1 MSQKLPRYI
10 SIKFRTYHVNLD
22 IPKDVRASFAG
33 KPRFTKSL
41 RTDSLSLAER
51 RKWEWID
58 HWKGLIQ
65 AARMGDPLVAE
76 ARAALAMADD
86 DDHREL
92 IKYELEDVAYDN
104 VTQTVDQKIV
114 SAVRVASGD
123 WVKLAEV
130 VPRWTKHML
139 EINEVRPKTLDD
151 FTSVVNNF
159 LKSFTYLHEV
169 QTDQVSEWLLK
180 QGLSISTMKKKITAL
195 RGFLV
200 IAGAPKHL
208 LDDVISEN
216 KLPKSQRRTKSID
229 KRKHFEDIDL
239 HKILA
244 AVDDKDQILTDL
256 IKLGMFTGCRI
267 EELCSL
273 KLEHVTNTVLQIRDA
288 KTDSGDRDV
297 PIHAELRQLVTRL
310 IDDGTDGYL
319 LSGLTFNKYGDR
331 SNAIGKR
338 FGRLKT
344 KLGFDGR
351 FVFHSLRKSFIT
363 KLERAEVAPAS
374 IARVVGHEIGSQYSL
389 ALSVYSAGLSEEQ
402 MNEIVNKVSYS

>member
-1 MSQKLPRYI
+1 MRQKLPQYL
-10 SIKFRTYHVNLD
+10 SLKYRTYHVSLD
-22 IPKDVRASFAG
+22 IPKDVRSSFAG

-41 RTDSLSLAER
+41 QTDSLSLAER
-51 RKWEWID
+51 TKWQYID
-58 HWKGLIQ
+58 YWRGLIDS
-65 AARMGDPLVAE
+65 ARNGDPLLAE
-76 ARAALAMADD
+76 ARSMLALADNQSD
-86 DDHREL
+86 KERIKHEL
-92 IKYELEDVAYDN
+92 LDVAYDPIN
-104 VTQTVDQKIV
+104 RALDQAVVT
-114 SAVRVASGD
+114 AVRVASGD

-139 EINEVRPKTLDD
+139 EINEVKPKTLDD
-151 FTSVVNNF
+151 FTSVVNHF
-159 LKSFTYLHEV
+159 LKSFTYLHDV

-195 RGFLV
+195 RGFLI
-200 IAGAPKHL
+200 IAGAPKHI
-208 LDDVISEN
+208 LDDVISES
-216 KLPKSQRRTKSID
+216 KIPKSQRKAKSID
-229 KRKHFEDIDL
+229 KRKHFEDVDL
-239 HKILA
+239 HTILA
-244 AVDDKDQILTDL
+244 AVDDQDHMLTDL

-273 KLEHVTNTVLQIRDA
+273 KLENITDTVLQIRNA

-297 PIHAELRQLVTRL
+297 PIHVELRQLVTRL
-310 IDDGTDGYL
+310 IAGSTDGYL
-319 LSGLTFNKYGDR
+319 LSGLTLNKYGDR

-344 KLGFDGR
+344 KLGFDR
-351 FVFHSLRKSFIT
+351 RLVFHSVRKSFIT

-402 MNEIVNKVSYS
+402 ISAIVNKVSYS

>member
-1 MSQKLPRYI
+1 
-10 SIKFRTYHVNLD
+10 
-22 IPKDVRASFAG
+22 
-33 KPRFTKSL
+33 
-41 RTDSLSLAER
+41 
-51 RKWEWID
+51 
-58 HWKGLIQ
+58 
-65 AARMGDPLVAE
+65 MGDPLVAE
-76 ARAALAMADD
+76 ARATLDMAYDES
-86 DDHREL
+86 HREE
-92 IKYELEDVAYDN
+92 IKYELEDAAYDA
-104 VTQTVDQKIV
+104 VTQSADQKIV
-114 SAVRVASGD
+114 RAVRVASGD
-123 WVKLAEV
+123 WVKLSEV

-139 EINEVRPKTLDD
+139 EINEVKPKTLDD

-208 LDDVISEN
+208 LDDVISES
-216 KLPKSQRRTKSID
+216 KIPKSKRKTKSID
-229 KRKHFEDIDL
+229 KRKHFEDGDL

-244 AVDDKDQILTDL
+244 AVDDKDLMLTDL

-273 KLEHVTNTVLQIRDA
+273 KLEHVTDTVLQIRDA

-310 IDDGTDGYL
+310 INDSTDGYL

-351 FVFHSLRKSFIT
+351 LVFHSLRKSFIT
-363 KLERAEVAPAS
+363 KLERAEVAPES
-374 IARVVGHEIGSQYSL
+374 IARVVGHEIGSQY
-389 ALSVYSAGLSEEQ
+389 ATTLSVYSAGLSDEQ
-402 MNEIVNKVSYS
+402 MNAIVNKVSYS